1 MVSQCGSL
9 SSLSAQVALPKAR
22 QLAALLVARRRLQ
35 FKKAGATTD
44 PLRQEAE
51 RWRAWLQHT
60 STGEPDDL
68 TPTLLTDRAEQ
79 IEKQH
84 GEKAAILFARV
95 AQVLLRVPL
104 VVLGYHHE
112 SPLGELDYP

>member
-9 SSLSAQVALPKAR
+9 SSLLAQVAVSKAK
-22 QLAALLVARRRLQ
+22 QLAALPVARWRLQ

-44 PLRQEAE
+44 PLRQQAE
-51 RWRAWLQHT
+51 RWGAWLQDT